1 MAHMA
6 RQNRSIYDTCNIDKK
21 EKSLATAV
29 VTRLF
34 FFYIGTAS
42 GNRTRDSAVRG
53 LRLNLLTNAA
63 YIRVTSA
70 TRISIHN
77 ISELV

>member
-1 MAHMA
+1 MMTDTK
-6 RQNRSIYDTCNIDKK
+6 NLVTSI
-21 EKSLATAV
+21 
-29 VTRLF
+29 VTRFLF
-34 FFYIGTAS
+34 VYIGTAS